1 MTFSRTLKICLL
13 VSSLSS
19 LGLAKGPA
27 WNGLAGIAVHP
38 EENKI
43 VTGGDN
49 RVLYQLN
56 QETLEVTERHYYGVK
71 IGPMAYS
78 SDGSTLV
85 VEDEDD
91 KISILNSATYETIKV
106 IERVKGLSVAKESN
120 EGLVFFN
127 DWNEP
132 KLLVFDL
139 STGEIKEEV
148 MVENNKQLSGHAI
161 SRDGRKIAYMCNG
174 FDSENEKKV
183 PSSEVPRDL
192 SSTERSFFLQKNDG
206 RQSTFLVMTR
216 GKEYTA
222 EEYKVFLTA
231 DSRNLT
237 IGVSPEGSSVLLTYS
252 DVNMLIDPQG
262 EKADFP
268 MGTFGY
274 GRAVSRHSIDQ
285 FILGGLREFYLVD
298 QDITNVKSGKIDSI
312 NGWPEYFETFTAG
325 PDKDWYGVTSAYR
338 IHHILPDG
346 TVRLSKPVF

>member
-1 MTFSRTLKICLL
+1 MTYSRTLMLCM
-13 VSSLSS
+13 VMSGLSS
-19 LGLAKGPA
+19 LGLTKGPA

-38 EENKI
+38 EDNKI

-56 QETLEVTERHYYGVK
+56 QQTLEVTDRHYYGVK
-71 IGPMAYS
+71 IGPMAFS
-78 SDGSTLV
+78 SDGSTLI
-85 VEDEDD
+85 VEDEED
-91 KISILNSATYETIKV
+91 KISILDSTTFEPIKV
-106 IERVKGLSVAKESN
+106 IEKVRGLSVAMDSN
-120 EGLVFFN
+120 EGLAFFN
-127 DWNEP
+127 DWSEP

-139 STGEIKEEV
+139 SSGEIIEEV
-148 MVENNKQLSGHAI
+148 MIENNKQLSGHAI

-183 PSSEVPRDL
+183 PSSEVPRNL

-206 RQSTFLVMTR
+206 RESNFFVMTR

-222 EEYKVFLTA
+222 EEHKVFLTA

-252 DVNMLIDPQG
+252 DVNMFIDPQG

-274 GRAVSRHSIDQ
+274 GRAVSRHSTDQ
-285 FILGGLREFYLVD
+285 FIIGGLRDFYLVD
-298 QDITNVKSGKIDSI
+298 QDITNVQHGKLSSID
-312 NGWPEYFETFTAG
+312 GWPEYFETFTAG
-325 PDKDWYGVTSAYR
+325 PNKDWYGVTSAYR

-346 TVRLSKPVF
+346 TVRLSKPVY